1 MATGKMAAESTKKYR
16 QELLKDE
23 IKKQEEIIKNLKLEE
38 QTEDVQQQVL
48 IYLHIICDYISNFTL
63 AV

>member
-1 MATGKMAAESTKKYR
+1 MADESTKKHR

-63 AV
+63 AVL

>member
-1 MATGKMAAESTKKYR
+1 MAAESTKKHR